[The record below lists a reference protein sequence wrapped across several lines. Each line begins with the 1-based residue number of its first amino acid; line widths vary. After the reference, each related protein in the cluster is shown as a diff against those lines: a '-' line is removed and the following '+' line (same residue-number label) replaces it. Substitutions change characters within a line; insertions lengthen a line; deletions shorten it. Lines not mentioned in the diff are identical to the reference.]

1 MSDVTPASEA
11 VTAPSSKL
19 SDRRLERRRL
29 FKQAA
34 LGAVASAAMV
44 AGSNSL
50 FSGTAT
56 AASDPYTTPPLTD
69 LNIFNFALNL
79 EYLEAEFYLR
89 AAFGTGL
96 QSQDVG
102 GVGSLGPVWGGSKVP
117 FTNPLFAQYAEEI
130 ALDEQNHVR
139 AIRATLG
146 KQAVARPTIDLL
158 DSFTNAARAAGVIGP
173 NALFNPFLDENSFLL
188 AAFIFEDVG
197 VTAYHGAA
205 ASITNKDYLTAAAGI
220 LAVEAY
226 HAGAIRTLLLGL
238 GLSAPA
244 NKISA
249 LRAAASEAVG
259 GPNAGDD
266 QGITLK
272 GKANIVPTDSNS
284 IAFARTPQEVL
295 NIVYLGGPSGLYGFF
310 PTQLNGAIR

>member
-1 MSDVTPASEA
+1 MVGGAGKLLANPAE
-11 VTAPSSKL
+11 
-19 SDRRLERRRL
+19 
-29 FKQAA
+29 
-34 LGAVASAAMV
+34 
-44 AGSNSL
+44 
-50 FSGTAT
+50 
-56 AASDPYTTPPLTD
+56 AASDPYTVPPLTD

-96 QSQDVG
+96 EAKDTG
-102 GVGSLGPVWGGSKVP
+102 GVGTLGPVWGGSKVP
-117 FTNPLFAQYAEEI
+117 FTNPLFQQYAEEI

-146 KQAVARPTIDLL
+146 HQAVARPTIDLL

-173 NALFNPFLDENSFLL
+173 TALFNPFLDENSFLL

-205 ASITNKDYLTAAAGI
+205 PYISNKSYLAAASGI

-226 HAGAIRTLLLGL
+226 HSGAIRTLLIGL

-249 LRAAASEAVG
+249 LRAAASEAIG
-259 GPNAGDD
+259 GPSAGDD

-272 GKANIVPTDSNS
+272 GVANIVPTDSNS

-295 NIVYLGGPSGLYGFF
+295 NIVYLGGPAGLYGFF
-310 PTQLNGAIR
+310 PTKLNGAIH

>member
-1 MSDVTPASEA
+1 MSDATADILDKSASPAI
-11 VTAPSSKL
+11 TT
-19 SDRRLERRRL
+19 RRLERRRL

-34 LGAVASAAMV
+34 LGAVATATMV
-44 AGSNSL
+44 AGSGSL
-50 FSGTAT
+50 FAGTAA
-56 AASDPYTTPPLTD
+56 AASDPYATPPLTD

-96 QSQDVG
+96 ESQDVG
-102 GVGSLGPVWGGSKVP
+102 GVGATGPVWGGSKVP
-117 FTNPLFAQYAEEI
+117 FATPLFQQYAQEI

-158 DSFTNAARAAGVIGP
+158 DSFTTAARAAGVIGP
-173 NALFNPFLDENSFLL
+173 SALFNPFLDENSFLL

-205 ASITNKDYLTAAAGI
+205 PYIKNKDYLAAASGI

-249 LRAAASEAVG
+249 LRAAASEAIG
-259 GPNAGDD
+259 GPMAGDD
-266 QGITLK
+266 QGITVN
-272 GKANIVPTDSNS
+272 GRANIVPTDSNS

-295 NIVYLGGPSGLYGFF
+295 NIVYLGGPAGLYGFF
-310 PTQLNGAIR
+310 PKQLNGAIR

>member
-1 MSDVTPASEA
+1 MSDIETDPATQSGEKSVA
-11 VTAPSSKL
+11 
-19 SDRRLERRRL
+19 RLQRRRL

-34 LGAVASAAMV
+34 LGALATAAF
-44 AGSNSL
+44 AGGGNSFL
-50 FSGTAT
+50 AGTAE
-56 AASDPYTTPPLTD
+56 AASDPYTMPPLTD

-89 AAFGTGL
+89 AAFGYGL
-96 QSQDVG
+96 SNADIG
-102 GVGSLGPVWGGSKVP
+102 GKGELGPVHGGSKVP
-117 FTNPLFAQYAEEI
+117 FTNPLFQQYAEEI
-130 ALDEQNHVR
+130 ATDELNHVR

-146 KQAVARPTIDLL
+146 NAAVARPTIDLN
-158 DSFTNAARAAGVIGP
+158 DSFTAAARAAGVIGP
-173 NALFNPFLDENSFLL
+173 SAIFNPFLDENSFLL

-205 ASITNKDYLTAAAGI
+205 RYIKNKDYLQAASGI

-226 HAGAIRTLLLGL
+226 HSGAIRTLLIGL

-249 LRAAASEAVG
+249 LRAAASAAIG
-259 GPNAGDD
+259 GPSAGDD
-266 QGITLK
+266 QGVTLN
-272 GKANIVPTDSNS
+272 GRANIVPADNNS

-295 NIVYLGGPSGLYGFF
+295 NIVYLGGPAAEYGFF
-310 PTQLNGAIR
+310 PDKLNGAIR